1 MVCFISLS
9 TLEKDVEVAKMLK
22 FEKDWDEL

>member
-1 MVCFISLS
+1 MVSFISLL